1 MQDSTVL
8 SKYLI
13 GEYRFRRVRN
23 DRLFLCLFLQNYLV
37 ITECD
42 HCGFINTTRTITSQP
57 KLDLKLP
64 CGNTY
69 VFTVKAQTKRGISGG
84 SKVYLEIKPSVGA
97 VTNLM
102 VNFIGGGEDTNG
114 TDWSKEREKGFLLT
128 WNAPR
133 DINASDIQVR
143 D

>member
-1 MQDSTVL
+1 MQDYTVL
-8 SKYLI
+8 SKYVI
-13 GEYRFRRVRN
+13 GEYKFRRVRN

-37 ITECD
+37 ITECYR
-42 HCGFINTTRTITSQP
+42 CGLITSRTITPQP
-57 KLDLKLP
+57 KLDLTLP

-69 VFTVKAQTKRGISGG
+69 TFIVKAQTKRGTSGD
-84 SKVYLEIKPSVGA
+84 SRIQFEMKSSFGA
-97 VTNLM
+97 VTNLI

-128 WNAPR
+128 WNAPH
-133 DINASDIQVR
+133 DVNTSDIKVR

>member
-1 MQDSTVL
+1 VQDYTVL
-8 SKYLI
+8 SKYVI
-13 GEYRFRRVRN
+13 GEYRFRRIRN

-42 HCGFINTTRTITSQP
+42 HCGFSTTRTITTRTT
-57 KLDLKLP
+57 LDLTLP

-69 VFTVKAQTKRGISGG
+69 TVIVKAQTKLDTSGA
-84 SKVYLEIKPSVGA
+84 SKIQFELKPSVGA

-102 VNFIGGGEDTNG
+102 VNFIGGEDTNG
-114 TDWSKEREKGFLLT
+114 TDWSKELEKGFLLT

>member
-23 DRLFLCLFLQNYLV
+23 DCLFLCLFLQNYLV

-42 HCGFINTTRTITSQP
+42 HCGFSTTRTITTQP
-57 KLDLKLP
+57 TLDVTLP

-69 VFTVKAQTKRGISGG
+69 TFIVKVQTKHGTSGD
-84 SKVYLEIKPSVGA
+84 SKIQFELKPSVGA

-114 TDWSKEREKGFLLT
+114 TDWSKEFEKGFLLT